1 MLEKLVKKSNL
12 NDVFII
18 LITSIAMI
26 AIWRGMWGLMDLYL
40 IPENYLFSQIA
51 SVILGITILL
61 IMSEIK

>member
-1 MLEKLVKKSNL
+1 MLERLVKKSNL

-18 LITSIAMI
+18 LITAIAMI